1 VKFLLDAQLPPV
13 LQRVMSREG
22 YETVHAKDINLV
34 PSEDSDIR
42 DYALKHGF
50 VVISKDDDFAAYAI
64 EPKYNLNLIW
74 VRTGNCK
81 NKVLID
87 VLLANLPACVDLILA
102 GNPLV
107 EISFEGVN

>member
-42 DYALKHGF
+42 LYSQK
-50 VVISKDDDFAAYAI
+50 
-64 EPKYNLNLIW
+64 
-74 VRTGNCK
+74 
-81 NKVLID
+81 
-87 VLLANLPACVDLILA
+87 
-102 GNPLV
+102 
-107 EISFEGVN
+107 